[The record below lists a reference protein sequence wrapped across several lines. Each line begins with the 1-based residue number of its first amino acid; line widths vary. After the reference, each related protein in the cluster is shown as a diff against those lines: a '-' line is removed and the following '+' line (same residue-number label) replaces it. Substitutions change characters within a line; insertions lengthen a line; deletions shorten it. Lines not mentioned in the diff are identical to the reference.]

1 MQHRLYRK
9 VVSIPNKT
17 RSLSLRRS
25 PRRLSKFQENL
36 ITLSQFNLSLESMF

>member
-17 RSLSLRRS
+17 RSLSLRR
-25 PRRLSKFQENL
+25 RLSKFQENL
-36 ITLSQFNLSLESMF
+36 ITLSQVNLSLESMF